1 MTRSI
6 YESVR
11 CNLCGADDS
20 LVIYP
25 STRANSVEIE
35 DNEFRSS
42 GDEILRDPLVKCRI
56 CGFQYVNPRIDSNA
70 ALEEYTNAIDETFVS
85 QARGRELT
93 FKRCLSEV
101 QKAWKKKPGSVL
113 DVGTANGSF
122 LKVAKDGGWAV
133 EGCEPNRWM
142 CKWCWD
148 NYGIEINQGTLFD
161 GHYDDEEFDI
171 VTLWDVL
178 EHTSDAMAT
187 LKECARVLRPGGLVV
202 VNYPDIGSWIAKMMG
217 CKWVF
222 LLSVHYFYFTR
233 KTIRYAFKES
243 GLDIVRVKPH
253 FQSLELDYV
262 IERATPYI
270 GGLGNTLRKISNG
283 ISLGK
288 TQIPYWVG
296 QTLVIG
302 VKRGENS

>member
-6 YESVR
+6 FESIK
-11 CNLCGADDS
+11 CNLCGSGNS
-20 LVIYP
+20 LVVYP
-25 STRANSVEIE
+25 SFRGSSVEIE
-35 DNEFRSS
+35 SDEFRSS
-42 GDEILRDPLVKCRI
+42 GDEMLRDPLVKCND
-56 CGFQYVNPRIDSNA
+56 CGFQYVTPRIHSEL

-85 QARGRELT
+85 QAKGRELT
-93 FKRCLSEV
+93 FKRCLKEV
-101 QKAWKKKPGSVL
+101 ESAWKEKPGSVL

-122 LKVAKDGGWAV
+122 LKVAKDGGWVV
-133 EGCEPNRWM
+133 EGCEPNKWM

-148 NYGIEINQGTLFD
+148 NYGIEINQGTVFD
-161 GHYDDEEFDI
+161 GNYDNEKFDV

-178 EHTSDAMAT
+178 EHTANAMAT

-202 VNYPDIGSWIAKMMG
+202 VNYPDIGSWIARLMG
-217 CKWVF
+217 RKWVF
-222 LLSVHYFYFTR
+222 LLSVHYFYFTK
-233 KTIRYAFKES
+233 KTIRHAFKES
-243 GLDIVRVKPH
+243 GFDIVRVKPH
-253 FQSLELDYV
+253 FQSLEMDYV

-283 ISLGK
+283 IGLGK

-302 VKRGENS
+302 KKRGEDS